1 MRNVLPLAVLL
12 AGAIA
17 LPWAAEALG
26 QPATIGLATRILCLG
41 IAAAS
46 LNPPVSR
53 LEFLAVLSENTPE
66 ALAGEHP
73 VLSLAIGAPQ
83 PDGTLPVH
91 IEGTPEIAFVPA
103 AFLNNLPAE

>member
-1 MRNVLPLAVLL
+1 MEGFFKTLSETKTSRYA
-12 AGAIA
+12 
-17 LPWAAEALG
+17 
-26 QPATIGLATRILCLG
+26 PATPAGL
-41 IAAAS
+41 AAAS

-53 LEFLAVLSENTPE
+53 LEFLAELSENTPE